1 MTFIT
6 FYRNGLKNI
15 TFMPQAPQLHA
26 IHTFF
31 CASSLILDVI
41 SDLVGQ
47 PTDCTPLLVDLS

>member
-1 MTFIT
+1 M
-6 FYRNGLKNI
+6 KNI
-15 TFMPQAPQLHA
+15 TFKPQAPQLHV
-26 IHTFF
+26 IHNFF